1 MHTSKHIIDVN
12 MVTYNFFFR
21 VVAQKLKCF
30 IILKII
36 HYKHLEEGKHTF
48 SFLVFIC
55 CARFA
60 ISLHWGCLM
69 NCARE
74 MFCHVLILED
84 LDSKK
89 P

>member
-60 ISLHWGCLM
+60 ISLHCGLFDELCKG
-69 NCARE
+69 N
-74 MFCHVLILED
+74 VLPCTNIGR
-84 LDSKK
+84 S
-89 P
+89 

>member
-36 HYKHLEEGKHTF
+36 HYKHLEGGKHTF
-48 SFLVFIC
+48 SSVVFIC

-60 ISLHWGCLM
+60 ISLHCGLFDELCKE
-69 NCARE
+69 N
-74 MFCHVLILED
+74 ILPCTNIGI
-84 LDSKK
+84 S
-89 P
+89 